1 LLFALDICTTLMHRA
16 GMIDLAF
23 IGAGNMAEAIARG
36 LLAGNTL
43 TADRMTAADITP
55 ARRDIFEKQLKIRTT
70 PDAASAAKDA
80 QAIILATKPQQLE
93 VVLKELSTVVT
104 DKTLIISI
112 AAGVST
118 RTIET
123 TLGLGHAWRVVR
135 TMPNT
140 PMLVGLGAVALAPGA
155 FATRAD
161 VTAARRFFE
170 PAAVV
175 VETTEDK
182 LDAVTAVSGSGP
194 AYVFYLIEHMV
205 AAGIALGLPADQAA
219 LLARQTVFGAAAMAK
234 SGQESPEELRKKVT
248 SPNGTTQAA
257 IEYMDSVNVGR
268 LIEQAID
275 AACKRSIQLGRR
287 V

>member
-1 LLFALDICTTLMHRA
+1 MHRA
-16 GMIDLAF
+16 DMIDLAF

-36 LLAGNTL
+36 LLAGNTV
-43 TADRMTAADITP
+43 TPDRMTACDITP
-55 ARRDIFEKQLKIRTT
+55 ARRELFETQLKIRTT

-80 QAIILATKPQQLE
+80 QAILLATKPQQLE
-93 VVLKELSTVVT
+93 SVLKELSTVVT
-104 DKTLIISI
+104 EKTLVISI

-123 TLGLGHAWRVVR
+123 ALGLGKSWRVVR

-175 VETTEDK
+175 IETTEDK

-194 AYVFYLIEHMV
+194 AYVFYLLEHMT
-205 AAGIALGLPADQAA
+205 AAGVALGLPVEQAA

-234 SGQESPEELRKKVT
+234 SGLESPEELRKKVT

-257 IEYMDSVNVGR
+257 IEYMDAAHVGR
-268 LIEQAID
+268 LIEEAID
-275 AACKRSIQLGRR
+275 AACKRSVELGRR